1 MDSTIKSLL
10 LVLIAL
16 SAIPIGM
23 LISRYTKDEIKKG
36 KLELKILMIA
46 SAVVFLGSALIKFT
60 EQSLAMTVS
69 AFIFILSLV
78 SLRKAK
84 A

>member
-1 MDSTIKSLL
+1 MNSIIKNLL

-23 LISRYTKDEIKKG
+23 LISRYTKEEIRKG
-36 KLELKILMIA
+36 KPELKILMAA
-46 SAVVFLGSALIKFT
+46 SALAFLASALIKFT

-69 AFIFILSLV
+69 AFIFILALV
-78 SLRKAK
+78 SLRKA
-84 A
+84 

>member
-1 MDSTIKSLL
+1 MDSIIEILL

-23 LISRYTKDEIKKG
+23 LISKYTKEEIRKG
-36 KLELKILMIA
+36 KFELKILMIA
-46 SAVVFLGSALIKFT
+46 SALAFLASALFNFT

-69 AFIFILSLV
+69 GFIFILALV
-78 SLRKAK
+78 SLRKA
-84 A
+84 

>member
-1 MDSTIKSLL
+1 MDSMIKSLL

-16 SAIPIGM
+16 TAIPIGM
-23 LISRYTKDEIKKG
+23 LISKYTKEEIRKG

-46 SAVVFLGSALIKFT
+46 SALAFLASALIKFT

-69 AFIFILSLV
+69 AFIFILALV
-78 SLRKAK
+78 SLRKA
-84 A
+84 

>member
-1 MDSTIKSLL
+1 MDSIIKILL

-23 LISRYTKDEIKKG
+23 LISKYTKEEIRKG
-36 KLELKILMIA
+36 KRELKILMIA
-46 SAVVFLGSALIKFT
+46 SALAFLASALFKFA
-60 EQSLAMTVS
+60 EQSLAMTIS

-78 SLRKAK
+78 SLRKI
-84 A
+84 